1 MPGQGT
7 VRAAS
12 GVIIFSFILA
22 LLYFARTVFEPL
34 AIAVLL
40 AFVLTPPTRWLRRHH
55 VGRRTSV
62 IVVVVFALAVIGAFG
77 VVMESEVTRLAQE
90 IPQYQNNLREKIISL
105 NKTSFRVW
113 GFPALFRHPE

>member
-55 VGRRTSV
+55 VGRRTSRDRCS
-62 IVVVVFALAVIGAFG
+62 G
-77 VVMESEVTRLAQE
+77 
-90 IPQYQNNLREKIISL
+90 LRSYCNRSVRRGHGI
-105 NKTSFRVW
+105 R
-113 GFPALFRHPE
+113 R